1 MFFRVFEPLKI
12 LNIKTSV
19 DKINLKICLE
29 VLKNNVKSPGGTF
42 QYRHPGGCATQ
53 ILTNNEPKYPYDAI
67 FDISKMQFNPFVAMY
82 NIYPKLY
89 K

>member
-1 MFFRVFEPLKI
+1 MSNPPGVPSNMVTQGMGNPNF
-12 LNIKTSV
+12 
-19 DKINLKICLE
+19 DK
-29 VLKNNVKSPGGTF
+29 KNK
-42 QYRHPGGCATQ
+42 
-53 ILTNNEPKYPYDAI
+53 PKYPYDAI